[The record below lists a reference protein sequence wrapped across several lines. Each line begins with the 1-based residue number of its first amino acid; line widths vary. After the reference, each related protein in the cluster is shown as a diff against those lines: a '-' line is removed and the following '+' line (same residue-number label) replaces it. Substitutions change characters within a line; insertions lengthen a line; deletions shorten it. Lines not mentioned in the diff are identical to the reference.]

1 MSEEN
6 TIQLDDLVN
15 PESEE
20 LEAEETEE
28 VIEEEPEQDSQ
39 EETEE
44 AEESESNE
52 EDPEDEAEEP
62 EQEDEQEKIDRIVS
76 RRVAQEKI
84 KLEQAQLENQ
94 ALQTRL
100 QEFEAHQQAE
110 AERQKQLQEK
120 LNSDDLVPDE
130 LKALANPRE
139 VPQQQQAGIQFLD
152 NSLNEQQL
160 LAIGSQFRLKLTQSE
175 PNIADSVNQVLINL
189 IKGHVVPPD
198 VVRLA
203 NEHDNGAEFIS
214 KMVQDQDTLDK
225 VQLAKYQSGN
235 YEEFSLKFNELANK
249 LKVDSSKPEKKVVKK
264 VKPTPNEPI
273 KSAPAVNDKPDDNT
287 VYLP

>member
-28 VIEEEPEQDSQ
+28 VIEEEPEQDSE

-139 VPQQQQAGIQFLD
+139 IPQQQQAGIQFLD

-225 VQLAKYQSGN
+225 VQLAKYQSNN

-249 LKVDSSKPEKKVVKK
+249 LKVDSSEPEKKVIKK
-264 VKPTPNEPI
+264 VKPKPNEPI